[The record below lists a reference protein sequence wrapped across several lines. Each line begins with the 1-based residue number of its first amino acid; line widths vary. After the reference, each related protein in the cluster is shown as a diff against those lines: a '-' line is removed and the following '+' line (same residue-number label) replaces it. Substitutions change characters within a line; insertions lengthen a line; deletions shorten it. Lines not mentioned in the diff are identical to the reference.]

1 MGQSKERGQQAL
13 GPPSHIPEAS
23 VSLSVETVPGHGAKR
38 QSLGKATI
46 LEKLELLG
54 GVTDQG
60 SSRSWLIK
68 YGEDTQHGMRD
79 P

>member
-23 VSLSVETVPGHGAKR
+23 LSLSVETNPGPRAKR
-38 QSLGKATI
+38 QSLGKATT

-68 YGEDTQHGMRD
+68 YGEDTQHGMGD

>member
-1 MGQSKERGQQAL
+1 MGHSKERGQQAL

-23 VSLSVETVPGHGAKR
+23 LSLSVETGPGPGAKR
-38 QSLGKATI
+38 QSLGKATA

-54 GVTDQG
+54 GVTAQG

-68 YGEDTQHGMRD
+68 YGEDTQQVMGD